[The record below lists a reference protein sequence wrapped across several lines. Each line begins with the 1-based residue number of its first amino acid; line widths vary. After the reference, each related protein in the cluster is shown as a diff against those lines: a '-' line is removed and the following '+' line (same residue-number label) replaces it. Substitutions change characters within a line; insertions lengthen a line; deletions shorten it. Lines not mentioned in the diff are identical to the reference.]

1 MIANNANSLV
11 DCGGGAAG
19 VTSLG
24 YGGGN
29 GSNAVYNNSDT
40 VLPAGCTGCIVPTQ
54 FQGK

>member
-29 GSNAVYNNSDT
+29 GSNSVYNNSDT
-40 VLPAGCTGCIVPTQ
+40 VLPAGCTAYITPTQ
-54 FQGK
+54 FIGK